1 MIMMKYYNYEGFLKC
16 IVILYHLLH
25 DLTLRICMVLDTRN
39 EVDGD
44 GYIGIGG
51 NKTEKS
57 VSYTDL
63 MFALALYCVHRV
75 LLLRMIQRWIF

>member
-1 MIMMKYYNYEGFLKC
+1 MKLMG
-16 IVILYHLLH
+16 
-25 DLTLRICMVLDTRN
+25 T
-39 EVDGD
+39 

-63 MFALALYCVHRV
+63 MFALALYCVHRE
-75 LLLRMIQRWIF
+75 LLLRMIQRWIL